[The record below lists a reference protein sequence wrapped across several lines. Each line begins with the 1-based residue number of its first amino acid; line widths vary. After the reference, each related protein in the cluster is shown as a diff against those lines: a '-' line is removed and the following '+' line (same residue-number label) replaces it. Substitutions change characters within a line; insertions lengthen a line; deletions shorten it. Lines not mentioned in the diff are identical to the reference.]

1 MTLSSRQGPCR
12 GGIAIHTSMVNQVQV
27 KEGPMMKTMS
37 NLIMVVKGA
46 TAKVKR
52 NAIMKE
58 AMVAMMIQTI
68 PINVRCRL

>member
-1 MTLSSRQGPCR
+1 
-12 GGIAIHTSMVNQVQV
+12 MVNQVHV
-27 KEGPMMKTMS
+27 KVDRMMMTMI
-37 NLIMVVKGA
+37 NLIMVVKEA

>member
-1 MTLSSRQGPCR
+1 
-12 GGIAIHTSMVNQVQV
+12 MVNQVQV
-27 KEGPMMKTMS
+27 KVGPMMKTMI
-37 NLIMVVKGA
+37 NLIMVVKEA